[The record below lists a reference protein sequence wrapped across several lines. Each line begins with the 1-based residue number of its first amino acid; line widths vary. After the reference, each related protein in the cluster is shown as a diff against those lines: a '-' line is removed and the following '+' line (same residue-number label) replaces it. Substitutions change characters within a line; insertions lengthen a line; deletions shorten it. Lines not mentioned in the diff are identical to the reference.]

1 MSEHWTFLASILR
14 LNFKILVVF
23 ELDLLWDGESRLV
36 NGVCAMPVK
45 PSHLDND
52 QKLSTIVLA
61 TMYLLLHC
69 LCCPFFCSIMALP
82 TWPWSSAFDTQKGR
96 GNYSNRW
103 LLTQPKQKLFLCVA
117 PTVTKLPFPADCIKA
132 RPSLSIKEVSWG
144 DSISDFLSP
153 SWLFL
158 SNFEPSE
165 IKKTYFLSEK

>member
-61 TMYLLLHC
+61 STTFYYIAC
-69 LCCPFFCSIMALP
+69 AAPFFAL
-82 TWPWSSAFDTQKGR
+82 
-96 GNYSNRW
+96 
-103 LLTQPKQKLFLCVA
+103 
-117 PTVTKLPFPADCIKA
+117 
-132 RPSLSIKEVSWG
+132 
-144 DSISDFLSP
+144 
-153 SWLFL
+153 
-158 SNFEPSE
+158 
-165 IKKTYFLSEK
+165 